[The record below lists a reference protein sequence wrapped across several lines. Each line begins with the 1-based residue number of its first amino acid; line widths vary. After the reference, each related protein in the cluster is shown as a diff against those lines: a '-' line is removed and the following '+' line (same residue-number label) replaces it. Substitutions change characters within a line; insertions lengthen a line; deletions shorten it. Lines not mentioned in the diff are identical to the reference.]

1 MDPRTIKML
10 EERRAAAAEA
20 ASKPPPDLNTQAT
33 EWFQKNRT
41 AVSTLGAAVVGL
53 LLVGQYMLVTAPA
66 RRQEQQTQQ
75 TQADLEASRAQE
87 EKLQA
92 CLATA
97 DTAYTQDID
106 KACRA
111 KREGPNCSLNRVTA
125 ERIDQKRLDARIDCI
140 KGYTP
145 R

>member
-20 ASKPPPDLNTQAT
+20 ASKPPPHPNTQAT

-41 AVSTLGAAVVGL
+41 SVGTLGAAVVGL

-75 TQADLEASRAQE
+75 TQADLDAARAME
-87 EKLQA
+87 EKLQT
-92 CLATA
+92 CLANADTTYTA
-97 DTAYTQDID
+97 DVE

-111 KREGPNCSLNRVTA
+111 KREGSNCSLNRVTA